1 MTANV
6 PEDKLVAFT
15 QAKEY
20 LTQKYQAHL
29 NECRLSND
37 MSSHLPLEDCPAYPT
52 VDDIVALY
60 HEICSLVDP
69 DYTV

>member
-1 MTANV
+1 MT

-37 MSSHLPLEDCPAYPT
+37 MSDHLPLENCPEYPT
-52 VDDIVALY
+52 FESIVALY
-60 HEICSLVDP
+60 NEICALVDP
-69 DYTV
+69 DHTA